1 MRRYRQAPLKPADE
15 EFTPQLVIA
24 SSTELFTFYRHAL
37 AQCAKLSTGNSLLEL
52 FKVFAKYL
60 DMYAQQVLLNYTAER
75 APSSSAVSAG
85 TGAGASSSMAAMSMS
100 MSIEDVVMVLNTADY
115 CYTTT
120 TQLEEKLRSRIDE
133 PLRKQID
140 LQSQADAFMGIASS
154 CVRLLVRG
162 VVLSLEPAWRE
173 MRNLPWARLDNVGD
187 NSAYVVLLLD
197 NIKGRSGQVLQ
208 VLQKQQY
215 ARAFADHLVES
226 VSGAF
231 LGNVY
236 QCRPVSEIAAEQ
248 VRTAPSS
255 PSLFVSLRLDAN

>member
-1 MRRYRQAPLKPADE
+1 E
-15 EFTPQLVIA
+15 
-24 SSTELFTFYRHAL
+24 
-37 AQCAKLSTGNSLLEL
+37 
-52 FKVFAKYL
+52 
-60 DMYAQQVLLNYTAER
+60 LLNYTAER
-75 APSSSAVSAG
+75 APSAAAVSAG

-173 MRNLPWARLDNVGD
+173 MRNLPWANVSLGYYAVMLFRKHLPEMAMLGGRLGTTGGGGD
-187 NSAYVVLLLD
+187 ELAGDEHISITFILSSYD
-197 NIKGRSGQVLQ
+197 
-208 VLQKQQY
+208 
-215 ARAFADHLVES
+215 
-226 VSGAF
+226 GAI
-231 LGNVY
+231 
-236 QCRPVSEIAAEQ
+236 QITPVS
-248 VRTAPSS
+248 RSKSS
-255 PSLFVSLRLDAN
+255 LLSRSP